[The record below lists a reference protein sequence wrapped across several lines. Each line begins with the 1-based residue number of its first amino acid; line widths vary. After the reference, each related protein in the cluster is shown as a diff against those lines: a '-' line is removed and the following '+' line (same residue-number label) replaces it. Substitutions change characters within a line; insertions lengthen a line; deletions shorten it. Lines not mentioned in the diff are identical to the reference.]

1 MATHMDDEGFVTDF
15 TGVLLH
21 PTARNASPS
30 GVIEPR

>member
-1 MATHMDDEGFVTDF
+1 MDDEGFVTDF

-21 PTARNASPS
+21 PTARNASRS